1 MKDIIYIKNI
11 FPSLFLKKIVKVNDI
26 FNILKLVKSCIKIVI
41 KKLSRKQII
50 ISINQSN
57 TSVIINHTNT
67 FIRNIN
73 NCLYKY
79 NSNIIT
85 DFIRSEDYKVVIITN

>member
-1 MKDIIYIKNI
+1 MSILFIIKLLIRTNNKNSYTQTLKLNMEDIIYIKNI

-50 ISINQSN
+50 ISIN
-57 TSVIINHTNT
+57 
-67 FIRNIN
+67 
-73 NCLYKY
+73 
-79 NSNIIT
+79 
-85 DFIRSEDYKVVIITN
+85 

>member
-1 MKDIIYIKNI
+1 MIKLLIKTNNKNLYTQTLKLNMKDIIYIKNI

-50 ISINQSN
+50 ISIN
-57 TSVIINHTNT
+57 
-67 FIRNIN
+67 
-73 NCLYKY
+73 
-79 NSNIIT
+79 
-85 DFIRSEDYKVVIITN
+85 

>member
-41 KKLSRKQII
+41 KKLSRK
-50 ISINQSN
+50 
-57 TSVIINHTNT
+57 
-67 FIRNIN
+67 
-73 NCLYKY
+73 
-79 NSNIIT
+79 
-85 DFIRSEDYKVVIITN
+85 